1 MTGLWSGTIPS
12 LDAPVLRVADV
23 LQMKGLDMTVAK
35 GDVGQIRA
43 VTVHRVDVVNGNGRI
58 VQNSL
63 DQLVVHRV
71 GAVGKRPATGIVR
84 PDHIAR

>member
-1 MTGLWSGTIPS
+1 MTGLRSGPIPA
-12 LDAPVLRVADV
+12 LDAPVLRVAEV
-23 LQMKGLDMTVAK
+23 LQIKGLDMTVAK

-71 GAVGKRPATGIVR
+71 GAVEKRPATGSY
-84 PDHIAR
+84 A